1 MSFFKPMLAPTEPIN
16 INRLTYPVY
25 ASPKLDG
32 VRATTQVCDPP
43 NASILLARSLK
54 PIPNNHIRSLLSTMS
69 VGFDG
74 EITTGMDFHESSGN
88 IRRADSKH
96 NFNYSVFDYYH
107 PTRGYLDRIKE
118 MEDQFDALPNN
129 LKTIVIP
136 IIPIKCDSPEELSVL
151 NANWVAEGYEG
162 SIVRTANSP
171 YKQGRAT
178 VKENY
183 MFKIKDFLDTEA
195 TIIDCYELMHNNNE
209 AKTNKLGRTERS
221 SNKENLV
228 PAGIL
233 GGFVL
238 KSELFSEEFRC
249 GSFKNVTHE
258 ERKALW
264 ENRASLIGKTV
275 KFKFQPHGSV
285 DRPRIPIFLG
295 FRDDF
300 DTSAD

>member
-1 MSFFKPMLAPTEPIN
+1 MPLFKPMLAPTEPID
-16 INRLTYPVY
+16 ISRLTFPVY

-43 NASILLARSLK
+43 NPSILLARSLK
-54 PIPNNHIRSLLSTMS
+54 PIPNNHIRSLLSIMP

-88 IRRADSKH
+88 IRRVDSESD
-96 NFNYSVFDYYH
+96 FNYSVFDFYH
-107 PTRGYLDRIKE
+107 PTKGYLDRIEE
-118 MEDQFDALPNN
+118 MQKHFDDLPNN
-129 LKTIVIP
+129 LKSIVVP
-136 IIPIKCDSPEELSVL
+136 IIPIKCNNVEELKAL
-151 NANWVAEGYEG
+151 NSNWVSQGYEG

-178 VKENY
+178 LRENY
-183 MFKIKDFLDTEA
+183 MFKVKDFLDTEA
-195 TIIDCYELMHNNNE
+195 VIVDCYELMHNNNE
-209 AKTNKLGRTERS
+209 AKINELGRTERS

-228 PAGIL
+228 PSGIL

-238 KSELFSEEFRC
+238 KSKLFSEEFRC

-264 ENRASLIGKTV
+264 ENRTSLIGKVV